1 MSDNT
6 SPSNIV
12 MGLLL
17 FSAAAVGLGTFY
29 VSTAS
34 TYGVSSTDLTNFQ
47 DTFNAYSSVDAK
59 MKAIQS
65 AIQNTNLLNPLDWG
79 NVVIMVIN
87 IFSILFDLPGLFHQ
101 LLTDMV
107 AASVILPPM
116 TVWLIEAVI
125 LVAMVFGAL
134 AAINKWKS

>member
-1 MSDNT
+1 MSNS

-12 MGLLL
+12 MSLLL
-17 FSAAAVGLGTFY
+17 FSAVGTGLGTFY

-34 TYGVSSTDLTNFQ
+34 FYGVQATDMESFSE
-47 DTFNAYSSVDAK
+47 TFNSYAVIDAK
-59 MKAIQS
+59 MKTIQE

-79 NVVIMVIN
+79 NVVILVIN
-87 IFSILFDLPGLFHQ
+87 IFSILFDLPGIFHS
-101 LLTDMV
+101 LVVNIV

-116 TVWLIEAVI
+116 TVWLIEGAV
-125 LVAMVFGAL
+125 LVLMVFGAI